1 MKIDFGLS
9 LDEMVVR
16 MMAIGYGEQLSKDIA
31 ETASVVFEH
40 ALDEPVSRRYIG
52 IHLQLLENRS
62 KRHWKEM
69 EKRLMARLEA
79 LEKGL

>member
-1 MKIDFGLS
+1 
-9 LDEMVVR
+9 
-16 MMAIGYGEQLSKDIA
+16 MMAIGYGEQLSKEIA